1 MSEVPNMVNLHLK
14 NSMKFSTTKYIIF
27 FKTKIFFCYFLGTVI
42 ALRDSGW
49 YSCAAV
55 SESGSILSRAEV
67 NVAQNADR
75 PPPIIQLGKKTSLE
89 MKDVSFVIFKRC
101 VFHGYIYLC

>member
-1 MSEVPNMVNLHLK
+1 M
-14 NSMKFSTTKYIIF
+14 
-27 FKTKIFFCYFLGTVI
+27 
-42 ALRDSGW
+42 RDSGW

-75 PPPIIQLGKKTSLE
+75 PPPIIQLGKKTSPGI
-89 MKDVSFVIFKRC
+89 KDVSFVINKS
-101 VFHGYIYLC
+101 VFFMDIYVNLSKTKFSKK